1 MDILSD
7 AIVII
12 AMGSVGALWVF
23 SAAGAL
29 MTLWD
34 TFGDRLMGLGRK
46 SDKK

>member
-1 MDILSD
+1 MDILSN

-12 AMGSVGALWVF
+12 GLGSVGALWAF
-23 SAAGAL
+23 SVGGAL

-34 TFGDRLMGLGRK
+34 TFGERFDCK